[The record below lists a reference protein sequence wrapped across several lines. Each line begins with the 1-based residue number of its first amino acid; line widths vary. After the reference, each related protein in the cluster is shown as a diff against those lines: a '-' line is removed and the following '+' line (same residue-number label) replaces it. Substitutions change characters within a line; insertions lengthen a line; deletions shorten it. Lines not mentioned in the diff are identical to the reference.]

1 MIEKHPFR
9 KETGVFLP
17 EKSLL
22 FYCFRIFRL
31 LFALSNSNGHSH
43 SRTDHGVV
51 AHAQEAHHLHVSG
64 DGGRTG
70 KLSVGVH
77 TAHGVGHA
85 VRGRAG
91 AHVVRVQGTASAAT
105 RSDREVLL
113 ASLEALLLVGASDGV
128 LEARGV
134 GGVTGDRDVDVLV
147 PHDGNALADVVGAVA
162 VDGGAGTIGVGDGLD
177 DLELAGGEV
186 IVGLDV
192 GEAVDTADDLGSV
205 LAQAVQDDAQGLF
218 ADLVGGTGNADSEMC
233 IRDRQEGEDAAE

>member
-85 VRGRAG
+85 VGSG
-91 AHVVRVQGTASAAT
+91 TGGHVVGVQGAA
-105 RSDREVLL
+105 R
-113 ASLEALLLVGASDGV
+113 AA
-128 LEARGV
+128 
-134 GGVTGDRDVDVLV
+134 
-147 PHDGNALADVVGAVA
+147 
-162 VDGGAGTIGVGDGLD
+162 
-177 DLELAGGEV
+177 AGGRRGG
-186 IVGLDV
+186 GLDV
-192 GEAVDTADDLGSV
+192 WKRTRNGQKLSDIWKQFRLQ
-205 LAQAVQDDAQGLF
+205 AQ
-218 ADLVGGTGNADSEMC
+218 
-233 IRDRQEGEDAAE
+233 